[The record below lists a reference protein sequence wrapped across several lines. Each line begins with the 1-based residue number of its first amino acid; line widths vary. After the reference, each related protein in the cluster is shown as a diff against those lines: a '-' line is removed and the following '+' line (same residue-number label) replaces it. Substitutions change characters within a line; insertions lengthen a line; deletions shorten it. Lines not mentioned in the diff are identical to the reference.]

1 MWYISSVVN
10 LGSAPIINEMATVIV
25 NELECEVTYTTMVV
39 GTLDGDLVG
48 PRLSYEA
55 VTTGTCPVNVMGEF
69 YVESVSSHLNKS
81 QLWIG
86 AFD

>member
-48 PRLSYEA
+48 PRLSYET
-55 VTTGTCPVNVMGEF
+55 VTTGTCPVRIVGEF
-69 YVESVSSHLNKS
+69 YVESVSSHLIK
-81 QLWIG
+81 
-86 AFD
+86 